1 MHKLHLAELRDS
13 WSAWLGVC
21 LTFVATNFSLTLSA
35 LTLLSAVRALQSGQF
50 AKYDST
56 ALVINPGENLFFC
69 AIIGAIAIS
78 TATSLVLD
86 SRRGSLARLAL
97 SGATP
102 AQVTASIMVQL
113 ATVSVACSVLGDI
126 LAYAL
131 LQPTLAYLAGEREGE
146 LPTPPAVYAVYPAL
160 AANVLAVGVAML
172 GGWKQARRAS
182 RIPPVEALR
191 QAQGGQPVKMSVGR
205 WIGSVLWALVIVGSY
220 SAVPA
225 VTAHRTKETFSNLL
239 TGSMILLIVAAA
251 FLACIAPLLVGP
263 LTRLWTAAVPPLDPS
278 WSLARSTAVVKAPR
292 LVKSVVPVMMTIG
305 LLFGMLAIFDTL
317 LATLA
322 ANGYDNKLSSAGAAT
337 LLVTLFLP
345 LLISLSSGVG
355 SLIMMSKQRDAELA
369 LSGIVGTTPTQRL
382 AMPIMEAIIITVTGT
397 LLGLAMVAISVAF
410 LAVSVPAAGFTFA
423 FRPSWAMF
431 AATLGATTL
440 VTVAATLL
448 PTLRSLRLPEP
459 KVIARLVAE

>member
-1 MHKLHLAELRDS
+1 MRKLHLAELRDS
-13 WSAWLGVC
+13 WTAWLGVC

-35 LTLLSAVRALQSGQF
+35 LTLLSSYRALQSGLF

-56 ALVINPGENLFFC
+56 ALVINPAENLFFC
-69 AIIGAIAIS
+69 TIIGAIAIS

-102 AQVTASIMVQL
+102 GQVTSTVMAQL
-113 ATVSVACSVLGDI
+113 AVVSVACSVVGDI
-126 LAYAL
+126 LAFAL
-131 LQPTLAYLAGEREGE
+131 LEPTLAYLAGEREGG
-146 LPTPPAVYAVYPAL
+146 LPTPAAVYAVYPAV

-191 QAQGGQPVKMSVGR
+191 QAQSGQRVRMTVGR
-205 WIGSVLWALVIVGSY
+205 WIGTGFWALLIIGAY

-225 VTAHRTKETFSNLL
+225 LTAHRTKETFSNLL

-251 FLACIAPLLVGP
+251 FLSCVAPLVVGP
-263 LTRLWTAAVPPLDPS
+263 LTRVWTALIPPFDPS
-278 WSLARSTAVVKAPR
+278 WGLARSTAVIKAPR

-322 ANGYDNKLSSAGAAT
+322 ANGYDNKLSSSGAAT

-369 LSGIVGTTPTQRL
+369 LSGIVGTTPAQRV
-382 AMPIMEAIIITVTGT
+382 AMPIMEALIITVTGT
-397 LLGLAMVAISVAF
+397 LLGLAMVAISIGF
-410 LAVSVPAAGFTFA
+410 LSIGAPAAGFVFA
-423 FRPSWAMF
+423 FSPNYAMF
-431 AATLGATTL
+431 LATLGVTTL
-440 VTVAATLL
+440 ITVVATLL
-448 PTLRSLRLPEP
+448 PTLRSLRLAEP